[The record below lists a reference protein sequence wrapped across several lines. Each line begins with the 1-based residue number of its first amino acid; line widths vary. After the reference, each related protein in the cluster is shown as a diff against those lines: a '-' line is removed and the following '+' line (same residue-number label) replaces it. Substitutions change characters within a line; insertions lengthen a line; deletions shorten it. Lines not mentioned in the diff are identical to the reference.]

1 MYMRIYKYLYISA
14 IIYMHIRIEGS
25 HQAKWPAKL
34 TDIYL
39 DYPAGWPCYS
49 RHSGDWGFGVWHSS
63 MHLVPSGVA
72 SCPDTTRQTMIS
84 NHYRFSNIS
93 CSKYDRERYTAT
105 ETSWAVIDTRVT
117 KMYENNSW
125 THILPT
131 FFLQK
136 WPTISTKFNC
146 QGYI

>member
-1 MYMRIYKYLYISA
+1 
-14 IIYMHIRIEGS
+14 MHIRIEGS
-25 HQAKWPAKL
+25 HQAKWPA

-49 RHSGDWGFGVWHSS
+49 RHSGDLDFGVWHSS

-72 SCPDTTRQTMIS
+72 SCPDTTRQMMIS
-84 NHYRFSNIS
+84 NHCRLSNIS
-93 CSKYDRERYTAT
+93 CSKYDRDRYTAT

-117 KMYENNSW
+117 KCVRII
-125 THILPT
+125 HGRIFCQL

>member
-25 HQAKWPAKL
+25 HQAKWPTKFA
-34 TDIYL
+34 DIYL

-72 SCPDTTRQTMIS
+72 SCPDTTRQMMIS

-93 CSKYDRERYTAT
+93 CSKYDRERYTEA